1 MKGGEWLPQRA
12 RGGKEGGLVWSA
24 AARRRFGSNS
34 RKRPLR
40 KTRKSRKGRV
50 GRQGSNSRDSQ
61 LRIERITRMGKG
73 GVRDRTAG
81 AANYERYESHERGRG
96 AAGGG
101 AIQRRSGPE
110 KTAGLLPCSSA
121 NRLFSLRNHLC
132 TLCVLCGE
140 RAALLGPV
148 VGGIDAGVVQ
158 RAVDRD
164 PIRAIDSPV
173 VPAGW
178 ADGESRCHLDPALL
192 AFGDGPDFLGH
203 FG

>member
-1 MKGGEWLPQRA
+1 MVAAEGAEGNRGGIGLECGGTTPLWIEQPEEATTKNTKVTKGEGGKAGIKQPGQPTTNRTNHTKWGREEAGIERPGQLTTKDTKVTKGEGGPQR
-12 RGGKEGGLVWSA
+12 
-24 AARRRFGSNS
+24 
-34 RKRPLR
+34 
-40 KTRKSRKGRV
+40 
-50 GRQGSNSRDSQ
+50 
-61 LRIERITRMGKG
+61 
-73 GVRDRTAG
+73 
-81 AANYERYESHERGRG
+81 
-96 AAGGG
+96 GG

-110 KTAGLLPCSSA
+110 KTAGLLHCSSA

-140 RAALLGPV
+140 RSALLGPV

>member
-1 MKGGEWLPQRA
+1 MVAAEGAEGN
-12 RGGKEGGLVWSA
+12 RGGIGLECGGTTPLWIEQPEEATTKNTKVTKGEGGKAGIKQPGQPTTNRTNHTNGEGGSQ
-24 AARRRFGSNS
+24 GSNS

-40 KTRKSRKGRV
+40 KTRKSRKG
-50 GRQGSNSRDSQ
+50 
-61 LRIERITRMGKG
+61 KG
-73 GVRDRTAG
+73 GRR
-81 AANYERYESHERGRG
+81 
-96 AAGGG
+96 GGG

-110 KTAGLLPCSSA
+110 KTAGLLHCSSA

-140 RAALLGPV
+140 RSALLGPV

>member
-12 RGGKEGGLVWSA
+12 RRGTEGGLVWSA

-40 KTRKSRKGRV
+40 KTRKSRKG
-50 GRQGSNSRDSQ
+50 
-61 LRIERITRMGKG
+61 KG
-73 GVRDRTAG
+73 GRR
-81 AANYERYESHERGRG
+81 
-96 AAGGG
+96 GGG

-110 KTAGLLPCSSA
+110 KTAGLLHCSSA

-140 RAALLGPV
+140 RSALLGPV